1 MNPYRKFLLVLFL
14 ASSLAGGLQAQQQDS
29 TGAETLPPAEPPA
42 PAPAA
47 PQPSADGEGPNI
59 YPWLA
64 AGLLAHDV
72 AVIDVRS
79 AEEVEATGL
88 LADAVNI
95 PHSDTEAL
103 IDFIGEDRDRTVV
116 LYCGSGRR
124 VARVIDTLRE
134 MGYHGLVNAGG
145 YQDFAGAISER

>member
-14 ASSLAGGLQAQQQDS
+14 ASSLVGGLQAQDS
-29 TGAETLPPAEPPA
+29 TDAEAVPPAEPPA
-42 PAPAA
+42 PTA